1 MSLLFYFQISSKAGP
16 VNKLYDRFS
25 FFDTFRKTING
36 FEMKSTLFIAFLS
49 IAVFIFSD
57 PEQLLFSSTWCSATD
72 GTSCFEFK
80 KGELIFIRD
89 EQVSDRVSLSK
100 SSSGEDWIVYTINEQ
115 SHIQNRYMLLS
126 KDSLLVRQIDY
137 GIESKRASLYLRK

>member
-1 MSLLFYFQISSKAGP
+1 
-16 VNKLYDRFS
+16 
-25 FFDTFRKTING
+25 
-36 FEMKSTLFIAFLS
+36 MKSTLLIALLS
-49 IAVFIFSD
+49 MVVFISSD
-57 PEQLLFSSTWCSATD
+57 PEKLLFSNTWCSATND
-72 GTSCFEFK
+72 TSCFEFK

-115 SHIQNRYMLLS
+115 SHVQNKYMILS

-137 GIESKRASLYLRK
+137 GIESKTASLYLRK

>member
-1 MSLLFYFQISSKAGP
+1 
-16 VNKLYDRFS
+16 
-25 FFDTFRKTING
+25 
-36 FEMKSTLFIAFLS
+36 MKSTLFITFLS
-49 IAVFIFSD
+49 IVLFIFSD

-72 GTSCFEFK
+72 STSCFEFK

>member
-1 MSLLFYFQISSKAGP
+1 
-16 VNKLYDRFS
+16 
-25 FFDTFRKTING
+25 
-36 FEMKSTLFIAFLS
+36 MKSTLFITFLS
-49 IAVFIFSD
+49 IVLFIFSD
-57 PEQLLFSSTWCSATD
+57 PEQLLFSSTRCSATD

-89 EQVSDRVSLSK
+89 KQVSDRVSLSK
-100 SSSGEDWIVYTINEQ
+100 SSSGEDWIVYTINKQ
-115 SHIQNRYMLLS
+115 NHIQNRYMLLS